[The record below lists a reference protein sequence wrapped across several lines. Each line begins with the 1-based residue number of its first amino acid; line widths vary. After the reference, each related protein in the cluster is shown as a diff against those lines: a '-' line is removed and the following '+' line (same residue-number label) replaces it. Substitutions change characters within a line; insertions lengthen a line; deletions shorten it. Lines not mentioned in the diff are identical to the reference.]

1 MRFFERVS
9 NFWKYVEVTHTPPAD
24 IVDPPP
30 EVVNQSQADE
40 FQDAIAEL
48 KDAVR
53 KLGRNQLRTN
63 TVLQSDQNEIKHILQ
78 QIIVSSG
85 EPHKEML
92 MELLLVVDGL
102 EEGIHAIRQL
112 SDENRLVFALAEG
125 FLIVHERLL
134 SILKKWDV
142 TPIESVG
149 QPFVPHLHQAVDTV
163 NSAEVPENAIVEE
176 QRRGYLRGN
185 EVLRYA
191 EVVVA
196 RKKEK

>member
-30 EVVNQSQADE
+30 EVVSQSQADE

-53 KLGRNQLRTN
+53 KLGRNQLRAN

-78 QIIVSSG
+78 QITASSD

-92 MELLLVVDGL
+92 VELLGVVDGL

-163 NSAEVPENAIVEE
+163 YAAEVPENAIVEE

-196 RKKEK
+196 RNTEQ

>member
-1 MRFFERVS
+1 
-9 NFWKYVEVTHTPPAD
+9 
-24 IVDPPP
+24 
-30 EVVNQSQADE
+30 
-40 FQDAIAEL
+40 
-48 KDAVR
+48 
-53 KLGRNQLRTN
+53 
-63 TVLQSDQNEIKHILQ
+63 
-78 QIIVSSG
+78 
-85 EPHKEML
+85 ML
-92 MELLLVVDGL
+92 LELLLVVDGL

-112 SDENRLVFALAEG
+112 NDENRLGSALAEG
-125 FLIVHERLL
+125 FLMVRERLL

-163 NSAEVPENAIVEE
+163 NAVEVPENAIVEE

-196 RKKEK
+196 RKKVK

>member
-24 IVDPPP
+24 IVDPSP
-30 EVVNQSQADE
+30 EVVSQSQTDE

-53 KLGRNQLRTN
+53 KLGRNQLRAN

-78 QIIVSSG
+78 QITVSSG

-92 MELLLVVDGL
+92 MELLLVADGL

-163 NSAEVPENAIVEE
+163 NAAEVPENAIVEE

>member
-24 IVDPPP
+24 IVDPSP
-30 EVVNQSQADE
+30 EVVSQSQTDD

-53 KLGRNQLRTN
+53 KLGRNQLRAN

-78 QIIVSSG
+78 QITVSSG

-134 SILKKWDV
+134 RILKKWDV

-149 QPFVPHLHQAVDTV
+149 QPFVPHLHQAVDAV
-163 NSAEVPENAIVEE
+163 NAAEVPENAIVEE